1 MYRRVISALMSHQC
15 ADEKERKDRAF
26 IRNCLAGEFSCFG
39 QVNVE
44 AHLTGSAFVLDE
56 SQRVLF
62 TFHRKLN
69 RWLQLGG
76 HSESHERCL
85 SETALREAKEE
96 SGLPDLIFHPEYHPK
111 LVDVDVHRIPSRADK
126 PAHYHLDFRYVF
138 LTCVPER
145 IVVSSES
152 ERLTWFSIEDAL
164 RLDIDPAL
172 SRALGKLRG
181 IGSGNGGEMT

>member
-1 MYRRVISALMSHQC
+1 MYRRVITALMSHQC
-15 ADEKERKDRAF
+15 ADQKETEDQVF
-26 IRNCLAGEFSCFG
+26 IRNCLNDEISCFG
-39 QVNVE
+39 QVNE
-44 AHLTGSAFVLDE
+44 KAHLTGSAFIMDR

-76 HSESHERCL
+76 HSESYERCL
-85 SETALREAKEE
+85 SQTAFREAVEE
-96 SGLPDLIFHPEYHPK
+96 SGLPDLTYHPACHPK
-111 LVDVDVHRIPSRADK
+111 LLDIDVHRIPSRAEK
-126 PAHYHLDFRYVF
+126 SAHYHLDFRYVF

-152 ERLTWFSIEDAL
+152 ERLEWFSIEEAL

-172 SRALGKLRG
+172 ARALGKLRG
-181 IGSGNGGEMT
+181 IGSGNGGR